1 MSSFQLHFLCIYYA
15 PVQLVRFWQFIILV
29 QKKYKLAKMSFSKI
43 NNFLLNTQR
52 TIVYAFARVQK
63 CLCHTSLRV
72 LAIGPVILGVPF
84 ESLRI

>member
-15 PVQLVRFWQFIILV
+15 PVQFVRFWQFIILV
-29 QKKYKLAKMSFSKI
+29 QKKVQAGKAKMSFSKI

-72 LAIGPVILGVPF
+72 
-84 ESLRI
+84 

>member
-72 LAIGPVILGVPF
+72 
-84 ESLRI
+84 